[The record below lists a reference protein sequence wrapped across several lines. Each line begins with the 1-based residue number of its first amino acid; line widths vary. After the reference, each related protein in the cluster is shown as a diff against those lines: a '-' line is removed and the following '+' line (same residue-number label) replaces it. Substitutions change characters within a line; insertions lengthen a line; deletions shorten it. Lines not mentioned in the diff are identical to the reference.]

1 MHEPTLARRWPH
13 NATLEREIRTF
24 EEVTRSVHLAAG
36 FHLFTGL
43 WKHAVSYAWVA
54 MNQFHP
60 LKNAPEGE
68 SPNRIVRA
76 TGQELEGR
84 HLLLGQL
91 VYVRKD
97 PLERHK
103 FEAAASPALFAG
115 WRLDSGSKSHKNVYY
130 ILDHDAV
137 KSQKSGYNQ
146 PIAIPC
152 EEVRVPD
159 GPPVL
164 PLKAAADEA
173 LALFREPKPEDL
185 AVFEVP
191 FSELPSDA
199 KASTRHGYITLDR
212 LIKYGPSP
220 SCTGCEKV
228 TGRRTHTHQRVG
240 LDLMH
245 LSRPIRPMHPRPPLR
260 LYRPL

>member
-1 MHEPTLARRWPH
+1 M
-13 NATLEREIRTF
+13 
-24 EEVTRSVHLAAG
+24 
-36 FHLFTGL
+36 
-43 WKHAVSYAWVA
+43 
-54 MNQFHP
+54 
-60 LKNAPEGE
+60 
-68 SPNRIVRA
+68 
-76 TGQELEGR
+76 
-84 HLLLGQL
+84 
-91 VYVRKD
+91 
-97 PLERHK
+97 
-103 FEAAASPALFAG
+103 
-115 WRLDSGSKSHKNVYY
+115 YY